1 MMKPS
6 HKETTEVTLNG
17 GDVGQVI
24 IHGVRSGEHTLLNT
38 IGCIGTGCVIGE
50 SAQERVIIDGVGP
63 QDRNNTPTELG
74 TRGPGGGG
82 SKKIGQR
89 CGRVTKVALRMR
101 PQLGHLGTPD
111 VD

>member
-1 MMKPS
+1 MNVMMKPS
-6 HKETTEVTLNG
+6 HKENTEDTLNG

-38 IGCIGTGCVIGE
+38 NGCIGTGCVIGPGTHGGE
-50 SAQERVIIDGVGP
+50 DGS
-63 QDRNNTPTELG
+63 QTDRKNTPTDLG
-74 TRGPGGGG
+74 ARGVGGGG
-82 SKKIGQR
+82 SNAVPQI
-89 CGRVTKVALRMR
+89 RVTKVALRMR